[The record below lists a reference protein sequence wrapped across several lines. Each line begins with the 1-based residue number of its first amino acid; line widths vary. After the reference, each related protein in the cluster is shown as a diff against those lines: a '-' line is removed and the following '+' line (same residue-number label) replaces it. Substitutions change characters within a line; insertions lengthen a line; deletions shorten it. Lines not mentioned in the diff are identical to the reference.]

1 MTAQTIRRIRTTNPQ
16 VYAFEI
22 DGKVTAEEMEQM
34 AETMNTAFDAQDTVD
49 MLLIFR
55 VYDGSEVGAGF
66 DWASIKS
73 RFRSLT
79 NVGRYVVAGAP
90 DAAADMI
97 ELMGKVI
104 PGEAKTY
111 ALSEL
116 DAAWAA
122 VDARPV

>member
-1 MTAQTIRRIRTTNPQ
+1 MTSSTIRRVATTTPQ

-22 DGKVTAEEMEQM
+22 DGKVTSDDMEDM
-34 AETMNTAFDAQDTVD
+34 ANVMNAAFDAHDSVD

-55 VYDGSEVGAGF
+55 HFDGSEVGAGF

-79 NVGRYVVAGAP
+79 NVGQYVVVGAP
-90 DAAADMI
+90 DSAADMI

-104 PGEAKTY
+104 PVEAKTFEM
-111 ALSEL
+111 AEL
-116 DAAWAA
+116 DKAWAA